1 MNRVRKNSLC
11 TKPVKA
17 QIFGDIKEVYW
28 ILKSELSTDR
38 ENNVRDCFKD
48 QYVDF
53 KYPNNFESFYDL
65 LEIKYHRKKS
75 DYNEN
80 YLGENMILEKKKK
93 TRGGSG

>member
-1 MNRVRKNSLC
+1 MRKNSLC

-53 KYPNNFESFYDL
+53 KYPNNL
-65 LEIKYHRKKS
+65 
-75 DYNEN
+75 
-80 YLGENMILEKKKK
+80 MIC
-93 TRGGSG
+93 